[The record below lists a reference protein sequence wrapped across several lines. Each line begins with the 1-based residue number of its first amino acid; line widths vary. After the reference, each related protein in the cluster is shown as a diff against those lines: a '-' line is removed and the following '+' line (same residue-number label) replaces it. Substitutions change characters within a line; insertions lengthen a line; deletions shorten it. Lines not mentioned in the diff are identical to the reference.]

1 MNIKKVRKQLKK
13 INTLFSAIEEEG
25 IANAIEK
32 DLFKS
37 YVLSL
42 YEQVIV
48 KADKNEVIHQPK
60 VVVKKEKNSKKEPE
74 SIFTESIE
82 EKVAEKEP
90 IEAIVEQEF
99 KAVKN
104 GAMATGTAESV
115 IDLAEKEVE
124 EVVEKTPEPASD
136 ARYDVLFQSDN
147 SNELSNKLSK
157 LPIADLNKAFGLNEK
172 IFNINEL
179 FNGDTSNYQ
188 EAIDQLNG
196 FNSIEEAKHYLV
208 KDVVNQYDWL
218 EDHKIKKAAQ
228 FIRVIHRRYM

>member
-25 IANAIEK
+25 RANAIETE
-32 DLFKS
+32 LFKS

-48 KADKNEVIHQPK
+48 KGEKNEVKPQSR
-60 VVVKKEKNSKKEPE
+60 VVVKKEKSNKKDPE
-74 SIFTESIE
+74 SIFTESVE
-82 EKVAEKEP
+82 ELVAEKEP

-104 GAMATGTAESV
+104 GAMATGSAESV
-115 IDLAEKEVE
+115 IDLEEKEVE
-124 EVVEKTPEPASD
+124 EVEDIAEPIMD
-136 ARYDVLFQSDN
+136 DQYDVLFQSDN
-147 SNELSNKLSK
+147 SNELSNRLSK
-157 LPIADLNKAFGLNEK
+157 LPITDLNKAFGLNEK

-179 FNGDTSNYQ
+179 FNGDTTVYQ
-188 EAIDQLNG
+188 QAIDQLNRL
-196 FNSIEEAKHYLV
+196 NSIEEAKDYLV
-208 KDVVNQYDWL
+208 KDIVNQYEWL